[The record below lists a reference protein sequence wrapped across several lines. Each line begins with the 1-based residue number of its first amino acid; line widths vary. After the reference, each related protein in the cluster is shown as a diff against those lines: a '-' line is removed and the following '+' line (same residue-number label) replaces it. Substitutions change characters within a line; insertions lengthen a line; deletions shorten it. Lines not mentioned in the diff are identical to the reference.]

1 MDKPYIFLFPIF
13 VQLISFNDINFGT
26 NNFFIKLNKFLN
38 YKSYQTLFCYGRK

>member
-26 NNFFIKLNKFLN
+26 NNFFYQIKYVFE
-38 YKSYQTLFCYGRK
+38 LFCYGRK